1 MVTVTLCVGSSCYVR
16 GSNKVADAFESLIE
30 KEGLQD
36 EVELMGAFCM
46 ERCSMGVSIRVND
59 QIYSGVR
66 PEDAETFFY
75 DEIMPRVKEIV

>member
-36 EVELMGAFCM
+36 EIEMMGAFCM
-46 ERCSMGVSIRVND
+46 ERCSMGVSIRVDD
-59 QIYSGVR
+59 QIYSSVR